1 MNNRLL
7 FFVLFLFGMLFAGSA
22 SAQEPVERSKE
33 MTKIGGKAYYLHHVK
48 TGQTLYGL
56 AQAYNV
62 TVEEIETFNPEVKN
76 GLKVGHVLGIPVRP
90 EAEPKT
96 EYPKANPQKEE
107 EPIVAPKVEPKKEEP
122 KVEPK
127 KEEPKVEPKKEEPKV
142 EPKKEEP
149 KVEPKKEEPKVEPKK
164 EEPKVEPKKEEPKV
178 EPKKEEPK
186 VEPKKEEPKVEP
198 KKEEPKAE
206 PKKEEPAVE
215 PITEPKK
222 EEPKVGLAVGPKAVN
237 RDYVEIVGDVVY
249 RVVQPDET
257 LYDIAKECGI
267 DIVELRKHNRGIADE
282 PSPGS
287 RVVIPNI
294 VNENDYIVHSCEKNE
309 RVSSLLKR
317 WKVDEG
323 EFRLKNVSVGS
334 HVFENQVVLI
344 PIDPVSDFYWIT
356 KAPEEVA
363 EIEEPEEPEVVI
375 MEPEPQALFLDED
388 LDAAEQCYAD
398 PSNASRRY
406 KVALMVPLY
415 LGEMGKL
422 DVPKENV
429 PKAQKSRSMLFLQFY
444 EGFMM
449 AARDL
454 EREGLKLDLKVF
466 DVTENTATAE
476 HALSQIE
483 GQDLDLIVGPFFGK
497 SFEVIEEYAKAM
509 GITVVNPLSNRES
522 VIIDSP
528 NVVKVKPGNVG
539 LIMSITNL
547 VKNDYPD
554 ANVFIVSKE
563 NAADSVLLSQ
573 MEHHLNLAVNDE
585 VVVSG
590 NELLE
595 YARNESE
602 RLEMGS
608 RLVPTLDVEGQV
620 YSTDDLQS
628 GVTDKVVLSNPVKRY
643 TFSEMGTLK
652 SQLSGVRD
660 NLIIA
665 YGDNNVFATQMLNSL
680 AKTADRFPITLICVP
695 DWDRFEKLLVDNLLK
710 MNAIY
715 VSDFFVDY
723 QSDEVKRFV
732 QNYRSKYAAEPQKY
746 AFQGYDLGYYFLSA
760 MMRYGSDDLL
770 RCLHCHRPPLMH
782 TQYRFYYR
790 NYLSP
795 SQNDGKEN
803 MSWSIHQYDKDLI
816 ELKAINPFEKKSEE
830 TGR

>member
-1 MNNRLL
+1 MNKIMNNRLL
-7 FFVLFLFGMLFAGSA
+7 FFVLFLFGVFFAGSA
-22 SAQEPVERSKE
+22 NAQEPIERSKE
-33 MTKIGGKAYYLHHVK
+33 TTKIGGKAYYLHHVK
-48 TGQTLYGL
+48 QGQTLYGL
-56 AQAYNV
+56 ARTYNV
-62 TVEEIETFNPEVKN
+62 TVEEIETFNPEVKD

-96 EYPKANPQKEE
+96 EEPTVEPKKEE
-107 EPIVAPKVEPKKEEP
+107 PKVEPKVEPKKEEPKVEPKVAPKKEEP

-149 KVEPKKEEPKVEPKK
+149 KVEPKKEEPKVEPKI
-164 EEPKVEPKKEEPKV
+164 EPKKEEPKV

-186 VEPKKEEPKVEP
+186 VEPRIEP
-198 KKEEPKAE
+198 KKEEPKL
-206 PKKEEPAVE
+206 
-215 PITEPKK
+215 
-222 EEPKVGLAVGPKAVN
+222 GLVVRPKAVN
-237 RDYVEIVGDVVY
+237 RDFVEIVGDVVY
-249 RVVQPDET
+249 RVVQSNET

-267 DIVELRKHNRGIADE
+267 DIVELRKHNRGIVDE
-282 PSPGS
+282 PSPGT
-287 RVVIPNI
+287 RVAIPSI
-294 VNENDYIVHSCEKNE
+294 VNENDYIVHACEKNE

-344 PIDPVSDFYWIT
+344 PIDPVTDFYWMT
-356 KAPEEVA
+356 KAPEEVV

-398 PSNASRRY
+398 PSNASKRY

-422 DVPKENV
+422 DVSKENV
-429 PKAQKSRSMLFLQFY
+429 PKAQKSRSMSFLQFY

-466 DVTENTATAE
+466 DVTENTASAE
-476 HALSQIE
+476 RALSQIE

-563 NAADSVLLSQ
+563 NAADSLLLSQ
-573 MEHHLNLAVNDE
+573 LEHHLNLAVNEE

-590 NELLE
+590 NELLQ
-595 YARNESE
+595 YARDESE

-643 TFSEMGTLK
+643 AFSEMGTLK

-680 AKTADRFPITLICVP
+680 AKTADRFPITLVCIP
-695 DWDRFEKLLVDNLLK
+695 DWARFEKLLVENLLK
-710 MNAIY
+710 MHAIY

-723 QSDEVKRFV
+723 QSEEVKRFV
-732 QNYRSKYAAEPQKY
+732 LNYRSKYAAEPQKY

-770 RCLHCHRPPLMH
+770 RCLHCHRPSLMH

-803 MSWSIHQYDKDLI
+803 MSWSLYQFDKDLI
-816 ELKAINPFEKKSEE
+816 ELKAINPFEKKAEE
-830 TGR
+830 TSR